1 MLCAS
6 MQQNSFDFAAI
17 VPKLILAT
25 SFPLVKE
32 PQRRR
37 ENMETKQKISL
48 LLFTILGSF
57 LMVAT
62 SGAASYQL
70 VCGQQRTIT
79 EALRRLPPGDTLSVS
94 GACSE
99 NVQIPE
105 QVLNITLDG
114 QGTATINGADASS
127 ATILVRGNG
136 ITIRNFAS
144 ITGGETGITVTR
156 GGAALIDSNVIQS
169 TGGNGISVVQS
180 SSARIINN
188 TIQGNPGTGI
198 VVTESSS
205 ARIGFNMTD
214 DTQAS
219 PNVIQKNGENG
230 IIVTGSSNARIIGNT
245 ISGNTENG
253 VLVNRVSHGD
263 VSSNTIDS
271 NGGDGVLVLRN
282 SGVNLGEDTGSGI
295 FDSPNITNVNNAGFG
310 IRCAINSYGDG
321 RIGSLNGAS
330 GPVSFAANCVNATIP

>member
-1 MLCAS
+1 LPVAE
-6 MQQNSFDFAAI
+6 Q
-17 VPKLILAT
+17 
-25 SFPLVKE
+25 KE
-32 PQRRR
+32 KKQKEER
-37 ENMETKQKISL
+37 NMETKQKRRPL
-48 LLFTILGSF
+48 VFATLGTF
-57 LMVAT
+57 LMVAS
-62 SGAASYQL
+62 SGAETFQF
-70 VCGQQRTIT
+70 VCGQQRTISG
-79 EALRRLPPGDTLSVS
+79 AVQRLEPGDTLSVS

-105 QVLNITLDG
+105 QVLNIILDG
-114 QGTATINGADASS
+114 QGTATINGPDASS

-156 GGAALIDSNVIQS
+156 GGAALIGSNVIQS

-214 DTQAS
+214 DTEAS
-219 PNVIQKNGENG
+219 PNLIQNNKEDG
-230 IIVTGSSNARIIGNT
+230 IVVTRSSSARIVGNT

-253 VLVNRVSHGD
+253 ILVTRVSHGD

-271 NGGDGVLVLRN
+271 NGGDGVLVSRN

-295 FDSPNITNVNNAGFG
+295 FDSPNTTNVNNGGFG

-321 RIGSLNGAS
+321 RIGTLNGAS
-330 GPVSFAANCVNATIP
+330 GTLSFAANCVNATIP